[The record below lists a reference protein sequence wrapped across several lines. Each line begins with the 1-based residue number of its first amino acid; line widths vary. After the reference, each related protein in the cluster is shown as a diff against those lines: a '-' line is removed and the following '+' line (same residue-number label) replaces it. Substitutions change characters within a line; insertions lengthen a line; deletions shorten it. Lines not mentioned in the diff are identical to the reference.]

1 MQRFKSLLI
10 AIFSLYRDGFKNMR
24 LGKKLW
30 LIAMI
35 KLFIIFAVI
44 KYFFFPDVLQEHFQ
58 NDAQRSDYIL
68 NQLTQGE

>member
-1 MQRFKSLLI
+1 MQGLQTVMKK
-10 AIFSLYRDGFKNMR
+10 IFALYLDGFKSMR
-24 LGKKLW
+24 LGKTLW
-30 LIAMI
+30 LIAVI
-35 KLFIIFAVI
+35 KLFILFAVI